1 MNSLFQ
7 KGMRSWVGWLHCG
20 YGDTWKTSKI
30 SSWTSCRTLQIELTT
45 VPAGGQERAIN

>member
-20 YGDTWKTSKI
+20 
-30 SSWTSCRTLQIELTT
+30 
-45 VPAGGQERAIN
+45 